1 MNNRRIWFRLGGVL
15 AAAAVCTGGAAV
27 VSDRAQKAKN
37 VQRAFLG
44 AMETQMQIGC
54 YPSETGSPADLTE
67 RERTELQTAYTSRVE
82 QYYTEE
88 NPCRKRYIALNEDFL
103 TACDSDVEYSES
115 GGVADCR
122 FDSVRLYADRMTAV
136 VQAWTV
142 VWDKRI
148 SGNPEQGFSVEL
160 PVNRDTITATMK
172 KENGVWKLDSID
184 SQISLSAAVPADDEV
199 CRERYPTFETARQAA
214 DRIDDQAYIK
224 EARFA

>member
-15 AAAAVCTGGAAV
+15 AAAAVCTGGSAV
-27 VSDRAQKAKN
+27 VSDRAQEAKN

-103 TACDSDVEYSES
+103 TA
-115 GGVADCR
+115 
-122 FDSVRLYADRMTAV
+122 
-136 VQAWTV
+136 
-142 VWDKRI
+142 
-148 SGNPEQGFSVEL
+148 
-160 PVNRDTITATMK
+160 
-172 KENGVWKLDSID
+172 
-184 SQISLSAAVPADDEV
+184 AVPADDEV

-214 DRIDDQAYIK
+214 DSIDDQAYIK

>member
-1 MNNRRIWFRLGGVL
+1 MQSKERICRPVFLMLKKFKNFCGSVSQNWKDIRLYSMSRTGEPERRECMNNRRIWFRLGGVL

-27 VSDRAQKAKN
+27 VSDRAQEAKN

-88 NPCRKRYIALNEDFL
+88 NPCRKRYIALNEDL
-103 TACDSDVEYSES
+103 LAACDSDVEYSES

-136 VQAWTV
+136 VQAQTV

-172 KENGVWKLDSID
+172 KENGV
-184 SQISLSAAVPADDEV
+184 
-199 CRERYPTFETARQAA
+199 
-214 DRIDDQAYIK
+214 
-224 EARFA
+224 

>member
-27 VSDRAQKAKN
+27 VSDRAQEAKN

-54 YPSETGSPADLTE
+54 YPSETDSPADLTE

-88 NPCRKRYIALNEDFL
+88 NL
-103 TACDSDVEYSES
+103 
-115 GGVADCR
+115 
-122 FDSVRLYADRMTAV
+122 
-136 VQAWTV
+136 
-142 VWDKRI
+142 
-148 SGNPEQGFSVEL
+148 
-160 PVNRDTITATMK
+160 
-172 KENGVWKLDSID
+172 
-184 SQISLSAAVPADDEV
+184 

-214 DRIDDQAYIK
+214 DSIDDQAYIK

>member
-15 AAAAVCTGGAAV
+15 AAAAVCTGSAAV
-27 VSDRAQKAKN
+27 VSDRAQEAKN

-136 VQAWTV
+136 VQAQTV
-142 VWDKRI
+142 VWDKQI

-214 DRIDDQAYIK
+214 DSIDDQAYIK

>member
-27 VSDRAQKAKN
+27 VSDRAQEAKN

-54 YPSETGSPADLTE
+54 YPSETGSPADLT
-67 RERTELQTAYTSRVE
+67 
-82 QYYTEE
+82 
-88 NPCRKRYIALNEDFL
+88 
-103 TACDSDVEYSES
+103 
-115 GGVADCR
+115 DCR

-136 VQAWTV
+136 VQAQTV

-214 DRIDDQAYIK
+214 DSIDDQAYIK

>member
-15 AAAAVCTGGAAV
+15 AAAAVCTGGVAV
-27 VSDRAQKAKN
+27 VSDRAQEAKN

-122 FDSVRLYADRMTAV
+122 FDSVRLYADRMMAV
-136 VQAWTV
+136 VQAQTV

-148 SGNPEQGFSVEL
+148 SGNLEQGFSVEL

-184 SQISLSAAVPADDEV
+184 SQISLSADNTV

-214 DRIDDQAYIK
+214 DSIDDQAYIK
-224 EARFA
+224 EACFA

>member
-1 MNNRRIWFRLGGVL
+1 M
-15 AAAAVCTGGAAV
+15 
-27 VSDRAQKAKN
+27 S
-37 VQRAFLG
+37 QRAFLG

-54 YPSETGSPADLTE
+54 YPSETGLTGRPDRAGTHGTADGIHFT
-67 RERTELQTAYTSRVE
+67 VE

-136 VQAWTV
+136 VQAQTV

-184 SQISLSAAVPADDEV
+184 SQISLSADNTV
-199 CRERYPTFETARQAA
+199 CRERYPTFETARQG
-214 DRIDDQAYIK
+214 RQY
-224 EARFA
+224 R

>member
-27 VSDRAQKAKN
+27 VSDRAQEAKN

-67 RERTELQTAYTSRVE
+67 RERTELQTAYTLRVE

-103 TACDSDVEYSES
+103 TACDSDGSPGRCRWS
-115 GGVADCR
+115 PSPAAWPTAD
-122 FDSVRLYADRMTAV
+122 LTACGCM
-136 VQAWTV
+136 QT
-142 VWDKRI
+142 
-148 SGNPEQGFSVEL
+148 E
-160 PVNRDTITATMK
+160 
-172 KENGVWKLDSID
+172 
-184 SQISLSAAVPADDEV
+184 
-199 CRERYPTFETARQAA
+199 
-214 DRIDDQAYIK
+214 
-224 EARFA
+224 

>member
-1 MNNRRIWFRLGGVL
+1 MDNRRIWLRLGGVL

-27 VSDRAQKAKN
+27 AADRAQEAKN
-37 VQRAFLG
+37 VQTAFLG

-67 RERTELQTAYTSRVE
+67 RERTELQTAYASRVE
-82 QYYTEE
+82 RYYTEE
-88 NPCRKRYIALNEDFL
+88 NPCRERYIARNEDFL

-115 GGVADCR
+115 VGVADCR
-122 FDSVRLYADRMTAV
+122 FDRVRLSADRMTAV
-136 VQAWTV
+136 VQAQTL

-148 SGNPEQGFSVEL
+148 SGNSEQGFSVEL
-160 PVNRDTITATMK
+160 PVNRDTVTATMK
-172 KENGVWKLDSID
+172 KENGEWKLDSID
-184 SQISLSAAVPADDEV
+184 SQISLPADNTV

>member
-136 VQAWTV
+136 VQAQTV
-142 VWDKRI
+142 VWDKRSPAI
-148 SGNPEQGFSVEL
+148 RS
-160 PVNRDTITATMK
+160 RDFR
-172 KENGVWKLDSID
+172 WSCRSIG
-184 SQISLSAAVPADDEV
+184 IPSL
-199 CRERYPTFETARQAA
+199 RL
-214 DRIDDQAYIK
+214 
-224 EARFA
+224 

>member
-15 AAAAVCTGGAAV
+15 AAAAVCTGSAAV
-27 VSDRAQKAKN
+27 VSDRAQEAKN

-44 AMETQMQIGC
+44 AMEPQMQIRC
-54 YPSETGSPADLTE
+54 YPSETGSLADLTE

-82 QYYTEE
+82 QYCTEE

-115 GGVADCR
+115 DGVADCR
-122 FDSVRLYADRMTAV
+122 FDSVQLYADRMTAV
-136 VQAWTV
+136 VQAQTV

-199 CRERYPTFETARQAA
+199 CRERYPSFETARQAA
-214 DRIDDQAYIK
+214 DNIDDQAYIK

>member
-15 AAAAVCTGGAAV
+15 AAAAGCTGGAAV
-27 VSDRAQKAKN
+27 VSDRAQEAKN

-54 YPSETGSPADLTE
+54 YPSETDSPADLTE

-136 VQAWTV
+136 VQAQTV
-142 VWDKRI
+142 VWDKRSPAI
-148 SGNPEQGFSVEL
+148 RS
-160 PVNRDTITATMK
+160 RDFR
-172 KENGVWKLDSID
+172 WSCRSIG
-184 SQISLSAAVPADDEV
+184 IPSL
-199 CRERYPTFETARQAA
+199 RL
-214 DRIDDQAYIK
+214 
-224 EARFA
+224 

>member
-27 VSDRAQKAKN
+27 VSDRAQEAKN

-67 RERTELQTAYTSRVE
+67 RERTELQTAYTSRVG

-136 VQAWTV
+136 VQAQTV

-148 SGNPEQGFSVEL
+148 SGNPKQGFSVEL
-160 PVNRDTITATMK
+160 PVNRDTITSTMK

-184 SQISLSAAVPADDEV
+184 SQISLSAAVPSDDEV
-199 CRERYPTFETARQAA
+199 CRERYPTFETARRAA
-214 DRIDDQAYIK
+214 DSIDDQAYIK

>member
-27 VSDRAQKAKN
+27 VSDRAQEAKN

-44 AMETQMQIGC
+44 AMETQIQIGC

-67 RERTELQTAYTSRVE
+67 RERTELQTAYTSRV
-82 QYYTEE
+82 
-88 NPCRKRYIALNEDFL
+88 
-103 TACDSDVEYSES
+103 
-115 GGVADCR
+115 
-122 FDSVRLYADRMTAV
+122 
-136 VQAWTV
+136 VQAQTV
-142 VWDKRI
+142 VWDKWI

-184 SQISLSAAVPADDEV
+184 SQISLLAAVPANDEI
-199 CRERYPTFETARQAA
+199 CRERYPTFQMARQAA
-214 DRIDDQAYIK
+214 DSINDQSYIK
-224 EARFA
+224 EARFS

>member
-27 VSDRAQKAKN
+27 VSDRAQEAKN

-44 AMETQMQIGC
+44 AMETQMQ
-54 YPSETGSPADLTE
+54 A
-67 RERTELQTAYTSRVE
+67 Q
-82 QYYTEE
+82 
-88 NPCRKRYIALNEDFL
+88 
-103 TACDSDVEYSES
+103 
-115 GGVADCR
+115 
-122 FDSVRLYADRMTAV
+122 
-136 VQAWTV
+136 TV

-214 DRIDDQAYIK
+214 DSIDDQAYIK

>member
-214 DRIDDQAYIK
+214 DSIDDQAYIK

>member
-27 VSDRAQKAKN
+27 VSDRAQEAKN

-44 AMETQMQIGC
+44 AMETQMRIGC

-82 QYYTEE
+82 QYYTEK

-103 TACDSDVEYSES
+103 TACDSDVEYSEF

-136 VQAWTV
+136 VQAQTV
-142 VWDKRI
+142 VWDDLRQ
-148 SGNPEQGFSVEL
+148 SGAGIF
-160 PVNRDTITATMK
+160 
-172 KENGVWKLDSID
+172 GG
-184 SQISLSAAVPADDEV
+184 AAGQSGYHHCDYEE
-199 CRERYPTFETARQAA
+199 RERRVETGL
-214 DRIDDQAYIK
+214 D
-224 EARFA
+224 